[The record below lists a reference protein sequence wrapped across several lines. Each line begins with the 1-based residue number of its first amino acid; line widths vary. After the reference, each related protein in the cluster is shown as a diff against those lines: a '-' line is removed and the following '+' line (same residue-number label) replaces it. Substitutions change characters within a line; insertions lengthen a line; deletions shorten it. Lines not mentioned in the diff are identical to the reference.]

1 MKTEIKTVRKIVLK
15 TGHKIIYS
23 YFKKKMSFI
32 KVKDPRKREELIKD
46 FIETRKRIKDNF
58 IAKKVGEIEY
68 QTGLTKLFKPVTE
81 TQKATAKEITEAQ
94 KAAAEKITQ
103 ELLPIKEG
111 IEGLPGA
118 ISVAG
123 QSLSFPAYPALE
135 MTEEKLTNIGP
146 TASNYLL
153 PTFRQKAT
161 QSDIKPG
168 DPKGTFFKINETP
181 IKIEN
186 DDIIIKDERF
196 KGTPGLWKLLT
207 SKHIPDIT
215 EYNAVDLRD
224 YITIMHITKATYDK
238 KDKRV
243 GGNDKMNK
251 LIKPLVKALEEDKSG
266 NKLITEINK
275 HFGFEEE
282 TDEEE
287 TDEEEEEEYEVP
299 ASIPLTPTSKAGQSL
314 KGTGLRKAGQGLKI
328 LPSDPNALIDRFDL
342 LFSSKK
348 AGHTGV
354 RNEIVS
360 ILDELKR
367 QGVLK
372 TNEYKK
378 LNSLIKK

>member
-1 MKTEIKTVRKIVLK
+1 
-15 TGHKIIYS
+15 
-23 YFKKKMSFI
+23 MSFI
-32 KVKDPRKREELIKD
+32 KVKDPRKREELIRD

-68 QTGLTKLFKPVTE
+68 QTGLTKLFRPVTE

-94 KAAAEKITQ
+94 KAATDKITQ

-118 ISVAG
+118 IS
-123 QSLSFPAYPALE
+123 FPAYPALG
-135 MTEEKLTNIGP
+135 MTEEELIKIGP
-146 TASNYLL
+146 IARKYIQSNLGRA
-153 PTFRQKAT
+153 TTKARLY
-161 QSDIKPG
+161 SED
-168 DPKGTFFKINETP
+168 DNLKIGYRP
-181 IKIEN
+181 VKIEN
-186 DDIIIKDERF
+186 DDIIIDDERF
-196 KGTPGLWKLLT
+196 KGTVGLWELIT
-207 SKHIPDIT
+207 SNNIPEI
-215 EYNAVDLRD
+215 EKYGAEDLRD

-238 KDKRV
+238 NNKRV

-266 NKLITEINK
+266 IKLITKINK
-275 HFGFEEE
+275 HFGFGG
-282 TDEEE
+282 D
-287 TDEEEEEEYEVP
+287 DP
-299 ASIPLTPTSKAGQSL
+299 QPSTS
-314 KGTGLRKAGQGLKI
+314 GTGLKI

-367 QGVLK
+367 QGILK

>member
-1 MKTEIKTVRKIVLK
+1 
-15 TGHKIIYS
+15 
-23 YFKKKMSFI
+23 MSFI
-32 KVKDPRKREELIKD
+32 KVKDPRKREELIRD

-58 IAKKVGEIEY
+58 VAKKVGEIEY

-81 TQKATAKEITEAQ
+81 TQKATAKEITDAQ

-103 ELLPIKEG
+103 ELLPIKAG
-111 IEGLPGA
+111 IEKLPEA
-118 ISVAG
+118 
-123 QSLSFPAYPALE
+123 LSFPAYPALE
-135 MTEEKLTNIGP
+135 MTEEELIKIGP
-146 TASNYLL
+146 IASKYLL
-153 PTFRQKAT
+153 PTFKQKAT

-168 DPKGTFFKINETP
+168 DSKGTFFKIGETP

-186 DDIIIKDERF
+186 DDIIINDERF
-196 KGTPGLWKLLT
+196 KGTPGLWELLT
-207 SKHIPDIT
+207 SKDIPDIS
-215 EYNAVDLRD
+215 EYKATDLRD
-224 YITIMHITKATYDK
+224 YITIMNITKATYDK
-238 KDKRV
+238 NNKRV
-243 GGNDKMNK
+243 GGNNKMNK
-251 LIKPLVKALEEDKSG
+251 LIKPLVIALEKGGGD
-266 NKLITEINK
+266 KLIKEINK
-275 HFGFEEE
+275 HFGFKEETDEE

-287 TDEEEEEEYEVP
+287 YEEYEEYTL
-299 ASIPLTPTSKAGQSL
+299 SPT
-314 KGTGLRKAGQGLKI
+314 KGTGLKI

>member
-32 KVKDPRKREELIKD
+32 KVKDPRKREELIRD

-94 KAAAEKITQ
+94 KAATEKITQ

-111 IEGLPGA
+111 IENLPGA
-118 ISVAG
+118 IS
-123 QSLSFPAYPALE
+123 FPALE
-135 MTEEKLTNIGP
+135 MAEEEEEKKDVGKL
-146 TASNYLL
+146 ALNYLAFATGKNSDK
-153 PTFRQKAT
+153 TFG
-161 QSDIKPG
+161 IKP
-168 DPKGTFFKINETP
+168 DEEDENKLKIGSKEIEIIGNN
-181 IKIEN
+181 IKIE
-186 DDIIIKDERF
+186 DKIYT
-196 KGTPGLWKLLT
+196 GTPGLWELIVRKELPKAEYTEEDYLNYGRILKQT
-207 SKHIPDIT
+207 NTIYHNSNPMSNKPKSSKG
-215 EYNAVDLRD
+215 
-224 YITIMHITKATYDK
+224 DK
-238 KDKRV
+238 WK
-243 GGNDKMNK
+243 K
-251 LIKPLVKALEEDKSG
+251 LIKPIWDDIKKEGKGGKGKGKGKGDPKPG
-266 NKLITEINK
+266 
-275 HFGFEEE
+275 
-282 TDEEE
+282 
-287 TDEEEEEEYEVP
+287 
-299 ASIPLTPTSKAGQSL
+299 TS
-314 KGTGLRKAGQGLKI
+314 GTGLNEVGQGLKI

-342 LFSSKK
+342 LFSSQK

>member
-1 MKTEIKTVRKIVLK
+1 
-15 TGHKIIYS
+15 
-23 YFKKKMSFI
+23 MSFI
-32 KVKDPRKREELIKD
+32 KVKDPRKREELIRD

-58 IAKKVGEIEY
+58 VAKKVGEIEY

-81 TQKATAKEITEAQ
+81 TQKATAKEITDAQ

-103 ELLPIKEG
+103 ELLPIKAG
-111 IEGLPGA
+111 IEKLPEA
-118 ISVAG
+118 
-123 QSLSFPAYPALE
+123 LSFPAYPALE
-135 MTEEKLTNIGP
+135 MTEEELIKIGP
-146 TASNYLL
+146 IASKYLL

-168 DPKGTFFKINETP
+168 DSKGTFFKIGETP

-186 DDIIIKDERF
+186 DDITIKDTPF
-196 KGTPGLWKLLT
+196 KGTVGLWKLLT
-207 SKHIPDIT
+207 SKDIPDISEYKT
-215 EYNAVDLRD
+215 EDLQD

-238 KDKRV
+238 NNKRV
-243 GGNDKMNK
+243 GGNNKMNK
-251 LIKPLVKALEEDKSG
+251 LIKPLVIALEEGGGDE
-266 NKLITEINK
+266 LIKEINK
-275 HFGFEEE
+275 HFGLEEE
-282 TDEEE
+282 TDKEEY
-287 TDEEEEEEYEVP
+287 EEEEEFTLSP
-299 ASIPLTPTSKAGQSL
+299 I
-314 KGTGLRKAGQGLKI
+314 KGTGLKI
-328 LPSDPNALIDRFDL
+328 LPSDPNALIERFDL